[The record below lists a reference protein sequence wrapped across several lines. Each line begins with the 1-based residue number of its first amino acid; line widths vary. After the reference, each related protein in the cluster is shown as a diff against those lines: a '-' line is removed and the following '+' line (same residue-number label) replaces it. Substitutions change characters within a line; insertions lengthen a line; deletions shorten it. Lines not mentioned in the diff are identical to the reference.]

1 MVQVWIL
8 NYVSSG
14 YENMK
19 VLLIEDDPTII
30 ESVKITLQLRWPEA
44 NLISTFLG
52 EKGIQ
57 LARQEHLDLIILDLG
72 LPDIDGFEVLQQIRT
87 FSNVPVVIN
96 TVMGDEMNV
105 IKGLELGADDYIT
118 KPFSPGEFLA
128 RLKAVTRRSEPHES
142 TNAVGDKPYFRGKL
156 RIDVSTQEVS
166 VGGNILKLSPREFEL
181 LSFLEANAG
190 KVLSNQ
196 VLLEEVF
203 PEQSNDVRFLK
214 VYMNKLI
221 EKLEEDPDTPK
232 IILNEG
238 GQGYK
243 FIQQ

>member
-1 MVQVWIL
+1 
-8 NYVSSG
+8 
-14 YENMK
+14 MK
-19 VLLIEDDPTII
+19 VLLIEDDSTII

>member
-1 MVQVWIL
+1 
-8 NYVSSG
+8 
-14 YENMK
+14 MK
-19 VLLIEDDPTII
+19 VLLIEDDSTII

-57 LARQEHLDLIILDLG
+57 LARQEHLDLVILDLG
-72 LPDIDGFEVLQQIRT
+72 LPDTDGFTVLHQIRT
-87 FSNVPVVIN
+87 FSDVPVVIL